1 MLRKSRIAPKT
12 VNGLYTI
19 SELYSIDEVWIVIQ
33 SYFVGVPSGTLR
45 YFSVN
50 NLVHGMNVVER
61 ETKLLLYL

>member
-1 MLRKSRIAPKT
+1 MLRKGRITPKT

-19 SELYSIDEVWIVIQ
+19 SESYSIDEVWIVVQ
-33 SYFVGVPSGTLR
+33 SYFVGVPSGALR